1 MAITGKLIKRL
12 TRDQLATFLKNQEQI
27 KAFEGLFDAA
37 EVASPST
44 IDEVSNAADNAQASA
59 DSALA
64 QIQMIND
71 REGTVIRMI
80 VLNGTPTLI
89 PKGTA
94 VGFAGANGSNRI
106 KVAPYLADGGT
117 DSLYFVGLASQDIQ
131 PSAQGYVTLYGRVV
145 GVNTSGAPYGETWV
159 TGQILWASPDNTGGL
174 TNSKPTAPDNVI
186 SVAAVLYAST
196 TIGQLMVRPT
206 ISLQEYYGEF
216 TKTTTQTPAVAGDEY
231 LVTWDN
237 TEISNGVVIGS
248 PSSRLVVP
256 ASGLYQVAVTLQFSC
271 TVAAAREAVAYFKKN
286 GVDVANSARYQ
297 SININNGYTAL
308 VLTEFFSLAAN
319 DYIEVGFGVLGGLNV
334 SLAPIAATANFPA
347 APSAIAT
354 FLQVQQ

>member
-1 MAITGKLIKRL
+1 
-12 TRDQLATFLKNQEQI
+12 
-27 KAFEGLFDAA
+27 
-37 EVASPST
+37 
-44 IDEVSNAADNAQASA
+44 VS
-59 DSALA
+59 
-64 QIQMIND
+64 
-71 REGTVIRMI
+71 
-80 VLNGTPTLI
+80 
-89 PKGTA
+89 
-94 VGFAGANGSNRI
+94 
-106 KVAPYLADGGT
+106 PYLADGGT
-117 DSLYFVGLASQDIQ
+117 DSLYFVGLATQDIQ

-159 TGQILWASPDNTGGL
+159 TGQILWASPDNVGGL

-206 ISLQEYYGEF
+206 ISLQQYYGEF

-256 ASGLYQVAVTLQFSC
+256 ASGLYQVAVTLQFAC
-271 TVAAAREAVAYFKKN
+271 TVAAAREAVGFFKKN
-286 GVDVANSARYQ
+286 GVDTANSARYQ

-319 DYIEVGFGVLGGLNV
+319 DYIEVGFGVLGGVNV
-334 SLAPIAATANFPA
+334 SLSPIAATANFPA
-347 APSAIAT
+347 APSAVAT

>member
-106 KVAPYLADGGT
+106 KVSPYLADGGT
-117 DSLYFVGLASQDIQ
+117 DSLYFVGLATHDIL
-131 PSAQGYVTLYGRVV
+131 PSAQGYVTLYGRIT
-145 GVNTSGAPYGETWV
+145 GVDTSGIPYGETWA
-159 TGQILWASPDNTGGL
+159 TGQLLWASPAFSGGL
-174 TNSKPTAPDNVI
+174 TNAKPTAPDNVI
-186 SVAAVLYAST
+186 SVAAVLYASVAA
-196 TIGQLMVRPT
+196 GQVMVRPT

-216 TKTTTQTPAVAGDEY
+216 TKTSTQTPAVAGDEY
-231 LVTWDN
+231 LVTWDT

-248 PSSRLVVP
+248 PTSRLIVP
-256 ASGLYQVAVTLQFSC
+256 ASGLYQVNITLQFSC
-271 TVAAAREAVAYFKKN
+271 TVGAKREAVGYFKVN
-286 GVDVANSARYQ
+286 GADVANTARYQ
-297 SININNGYTAL
+297 TIDINNGYTAL
-308 VLTEFFSLAAN
+308 VLSDFFSLAAN
-319 DYIEVGFGVLGGLNV
+319 DYIEVGFGVLGGVNL

-347 APSAIAT
+347 APSAIANI
-354 FLQVQQ
+354 LQVQQ

>member
-80 VLNGTPTLI
+80 VLNGTSTLI

-106 KVAPYLADGGT
+106 KVAPYLADGNT
-117 DSLYFVGLASQDIQ
+117 DSLYFVGLATQDIQ
-131 PSAQGYVTLYGRVV
+131 PSAQGYVTLYGRI
-145 GVNTSGAPYGETWV
+145 SGINASGSPYGETWS
-159 TGQILWASPDNTGGL
+159 TGQILWASPTNAGGMTGV
-174 TNSKPTAPDNVI
+174 KPTAPNNVI
-186 SVAAVLYAST
+186 SVAAVLYSST
-196 TIGQLMVRPT
+196 SIGQVMVRPT

-248 PSSRLVVP
+248 PSSRMVVP
-256 ASGLYQVAVTLQFSC
+256 ASGLYQVSVTLQFAC
-271 TVAAAREAVAYFKKN
+271 TVGAKREAVGYFKKN
-286 GVDVANSARYQ
+286 GTDVANSSRYQ
-297 SININNGYTAL
+297 TIDINNGYTAL

-319 DYIEVGFGVLGGLNV
+319 DYIEVGFGVLGGVNL
-334 SLAPIAATANFPA
+334 SLSPIAATANFPA

-354 FLQVQQ
+354 VLQVQQ

>member
-1 MAITGKLIKRL
+1 MATRTLKL

-27 KAFEGLFDAA
+27 RAFEGLFETADAA
-37 EVASPST
+37 APST
-44 IDEVSNAADNAQASA
+44 IEEITNAADTAQASA
-59 DSALA
+59 NSALA
-64 QIQMIND
+64 QVQMIQE
-71 REGTVIRMI
+71 REGTVVRMI

-94 VGFAGANGSNRI
+94 VGFSGVNGSTRI
-106 KVAPYLADGGT
+106 KVEPYLADGSADT
-117 DSLYFVGLASQDIQ
+117 LYFIGLATEDLL
-131 PSAQGYVTLYGRVV
+131 PNAAGYVTLYGRVI
-145 GVNTSGAPYGETWV
+145 GIDTSGAAVGETW
-159 TGQILWASPDNTGGL
+159 TNGNILWASPTYSGKL

-186 SVAAVLYAST
+186 SVAAVLFASVT
-196 TIGQLMVRPT
+196 SGQVMVRP
-206 ISLQEYYGEF
+206 IVEMQQFYGEF

-231 LVTWDN
+231 LVAWDN

-248 PSSRLVVP
+248 PTSRLVVP
-256 ASGLYQVAVTLQFSC
+256 ASGLYQVAVTLQFAC

-286 GVDVANSARYQ
+286 GVDSANSARYQ

-334 SLAPIAATANFPA
+334 SLSPIAATANFPA
-347 APSAIAT
+347 APSAVAT